1 MAISPEAERRD
12 ARRLLGAVALIAAL
26 SLLASAGRDDGAA
39 PPSPVLRLDPNSA
52 PRGAMAALPEIGPVR
67 LDAILAERSS
77 RPFESPADLDRRVRG
92 IGPATASELAP
103 HLRFDTPPR

>member
-1 MAISPEAERRD
+1 
-12 ARRLLGAVALIAAL
+12 
-26 SLLASAGRDDGAA
+26 
-39 PPSPVLRLDPNSA
+39 
-52 PRGAMAALPEIGPVR
+52 MAALPEIGPVR